1 MPIAPTENRKR
12 FRAAA
17 LLALFPAVALL
28 VFFTRIVPIHAQTPA
43 AVAAEPRNGGE
54 HGYAAA
60 KSAADAQGQRW
71 VAHGIPGV
79 ALAVAVHGTLVYS
92 ETFGY
97 ADLEERTPVWPT
109 TKFRIGSVSKPLT
122 AAALIR
128 LVEQNKI
135 DLDAPVQKYV
145 PSFSDKGAPITIR
158 MLAGHIGG
166 IRHYKDHEELSAKHY
181 DTVLDG
187 LQIFQ
192 NDPLVALPGTKF
204 SYSSYGFNLLSA
216 AIEKACGEPFPR
228 CMQDLVIV
236 PLGLTHTALDQPAE
250 IIEQRARFYE
260 HEEGHALEN
269 APFVDNSYKWAGGGY
284 LSTAQD
290 LVRFGSAFLQP
301 GYVSE
306 KSLAL
311 LFTPQKTNDGKATE
325 YGMGW
330 FVEKSKSGQRIFA
343 HSGGSVGGTSDLIVY
358 PDSGVVIAMVCNFAG
373 PKEEMWSGEQIQKVA
388 EAFAAASH

>member
-1 MPIAPTENRKR
+1 MPMARDSNRKKLTAI
-12 FRAAA
+12 FFLAFASLAAM
-17 LLALFPAVALL
+17 LAAFANIP
-28 VFFTRIVPIHAQTPA
+28 PIHAQTA
-43 AVAAEPRNGGE
+43 ATATAP
-54 HGYAAA
+54 YAAA
-60 KSAADAQGQRW
+60 KSAADAQGKQW
-71 VAHGIPGV
+71 VARGIPGV

-97 ADLEERTPVWPT
+97 ADLEERIPVWPT

-122 AAALIR
+122 AAALVR

-135 DLDAPVQKYV
+135 DLDAPIQKYV
-145 PSFSDKGAPITIR
+145 PTFPDKGAPITIR
-158 MLAGHIGG
+158 MLAGHLAG

-181 DTVLDG
+181 NTVLDG

-192 NDPLVALPGTKF
+192 NDPLVAPPGTKF

-216 AIEKACGEPFPR
+216 AIEKACGEAFPR
-228 CMQDLVIV
+228 CMQDLVIA
-236 PLGLTHTALDQPAE
+236 PLGLTHTAIDQPAE

-284 LSTAQD
+284 LSTAED
-290 LVRFGSAFLQP
+290 LAHFGSAFLQP

-311 LFTPQKTNDGKATE
+311 LFTPQKTSDGKATG

-330 FVEKSKSGQRIFA
+330 GIGTSHGGQRIFE

-358 PDSGVVIAMVCNFAG
+358 PDSGVVIAMVCNFDG
-373 PKEEMWSGEQIQKVA
+373 PKAEMWTAGEVQKVA
-388 EAFAAASH
+388 EAFIASH